1 MRILHAEQ
9 LLAFTS
15 TTLSPTR
22 RVVPQKTPRTSR
34 YCADVTI
41 LLSMTRSSS
50 ARLVAESISSEGFS
64 ETAKTVVHLDY
75 VSFGGELPIL
85 RIRLRN
91 FQIVIEGRG
100 GGDTVKVTYL
110 TTLTTTTTPTSPTTP
125 GVRPAV
131 AAGSRNATTI
141 DPSFSQ
147 GGYYWGGTVAVFMTK
162 HIAGTFNYTRMMLPS
177 FTTSRA
183 ADMYSGGV
191 MVLIAP
197 MKTLFKFGHE

>member
-1 MRILHAEQ
+1 
-9 LLAFTS
+9 
-15 TTLSPTR
+15 
-22 RVVPQKTPRTSR
+22 
-34 YCADVTI
+34 
-41 LLSMTRSSS
+41 MTRSSS